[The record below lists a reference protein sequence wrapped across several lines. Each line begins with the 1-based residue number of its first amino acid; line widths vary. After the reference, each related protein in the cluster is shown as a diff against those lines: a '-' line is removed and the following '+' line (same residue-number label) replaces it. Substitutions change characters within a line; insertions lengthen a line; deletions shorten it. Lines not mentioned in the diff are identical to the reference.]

1 MPGQEKDAAIGR
13 VDMKPLFADTDAR
26 TEALYLALLRERNV
40 AARYA
45 SMHSLNAS
53 VRAFLASDLWRAESP
68 GSVDSVRLREH
79 IASRLV
85 QAGVLP
91 QVMVLD
97 SLAAHITGEEAA
109 LLEPADVMATLQ
121 VTDALEALGI
131 SYVVGGS
138 FASTAHGLPR
148 ATNDSDL
155 VIALRPDQE
164 DLVKALV
171 ARLDAAFVVLAE
183 SAVDALAHQ
192 SSFSLIHKESL
203 FKVDIFI
210 PRLRPFELARLARG
224 ERRVVAHNPDRTAVV
239 SSPEDTVLAKL
250 EWYRL
255 GNEVSE
261 KQWTD
266 IQGVLKIKGSTLDQE
281 YLREWAHKLG
291 IGDLLLRALQD
302 AGLAGHD
309 KSEAAK

>member
-1 MPGQEKDAAIGR
+1 MPGQENDAAIGKA
-13 VDMKPLFADTDAR
+13 DMKPLFADTDAR
-26 TEALYLALLRERNV
+26 TEARYLALLRERSV

-53 VRAFLASDLWRAESP
+53 VRAFLASDLWRTDSP
-68 GSVDSVRLREH
+68 ASVDSVRLRDH
-79 IASRLV
+79 IASRLIE
-85 QAGVLP
+85 AGVLP
-91 QVMVLD
+91 NVPIPD
-97 SLAAHITGEEAA
+97 SPAAYVHGREAA

-131 SYVVGGS
+131 PYVVGGS

-155 VIALRPDQE
+155 VIALRPGQD

-171 ARLDAAFVVLAE
+171 GRLDAAFVVLAE
-183 SAVDALAHQ
+183 SALDALAHQ
-192 SSFSLIHKESL
+192 SSFSVIHKESL
-203 FKVDIFI
+203 FKVDVFI
-210 PRLRPFELARLARG
+210 PRLRPFEVVRLARG
-224 ERRVVAHNPDRTAVV
+224 ERRVVAHNPDRVAVV

-261 KQWTD
+261 KQWND
-266 IQGVLKIKGSTLDQE
+266 IQGVLKIKGSTLDRE
-281 YLREWAHKLG
+281 YLREWARKLG
-291 IGDLLLRALQD
+291 ISDLLLRALQD
-302 AGLAGHD
+302 AGLTG
-309 KSEAAK
+309 